1 MLTSTA
7 KKLIQPLPQTHFN
20 KGEGKRILLGIGKT
34 IDGNVN
40 TAPLVLNILCNKQSS
55 CVLNMIHRAAIN
67 LNLVKS
73 KPAFTIEPIGGRGPI
88 QSYNFLFSFFF
99 FLFSNIKLQLDSYYF
114 RHFSLAEEKLKLNC
128 VWWKKKKKIIII
140 KKFSFQD

>member
-20 KGEGKRILLGIGKT
+20 KGEGKRILIGIGKT

-40 TAPLVLNILCNKQSS
+40 TAPVVLNILCNKQSS

-73 KPAFTIEPIGGRGPI
+73 KPPFTIEQLVAGDQFKATIF
-88 QSYNFLFSFFF
+88 NFFF
-99 FLFSNIKLQLDSYYF
+99 FSNVKLQLDSYYF
-114 RHFSLAEEKLKLNC
+114 VIFLSP
-128 VWWKKKKKIIII
+128 KKN
-140 KKFSFQD
+140 